1 MTRLLTAALVALSLT
16 ACIDPD
22 FEPAS
27 RVSRPR
33 VLAIVA
39 DRPEIAPGEEAR
51 LHAVIA
57 GADGADVDVRW
68 WMCLGDGTL
77 TAGGFGGAGAFGTQG
92 AEQFG
97 GDVPDPGCDPRNPLT
112 TSLAVVDGRAILPA
126 TCPDPAAP
134 WQCTEGIAGLFSTLG
149 SASGAPPALVERIVD
164 TVGVAVTVSAELW
177 VDGALAERAFKRV
190 ALTRRPTPTTNP
202 PPPRFAVG
210 DVWMSARDGADPH
223 DCVPERGERP
233 VVSGLA
239 EVHLR
244 PDPADADWLE
254 TFPVVAVDG
263 SLIEGE
269 ENAFYSWF
277 STAGEFDPEISVSP
291 GRDTVWLSP
300 DTNGVYPVWVVV
312 RDGHLGIS
320 ACRAEVEVLDVVPPY
335 TGIARR

>member
-1 MTRLLTAALVALSLT
+1 MTRHLALILALVAT
-16 ACIDPD
+16 GCIDPD

-39 DRPEIAPGEEAR
+39 DRPEIAPGEDAR
-51 LHAVIA
+51 LHAVVA
-57 GADGADVDVRW
+57 GADDATVEVRY

-77 TAGGFGGAGAFGTQG
+77 AAGGFGGAGAFGTQG

-97 GDVPDPGCDPRNPLT
+97 GGVPDPGCDPRNSFTTPLVIEDGH
-112 TSLAVVDGRAILPA
+112 AVLPGA
-126 TCPDPAAP
+126 CPDPAAP
-134 WQCTEGIAGLFSTLG
+134 WQCTAGIASLFSTLG
-149 SASGAPPALVERIVD
+149 SSSGAPPELVERIVD

-190 ALTRRPTPTTNP
+190 ALTRRASPTINP

-210 DVWMSARDGADPH
+210 DVWMSARGGADPH

-239 EVHLR
+239 EVRLR
-244 PDPADADWLE
+244 PDPGDVDWID
-254 TFPVVAVDG
+254 TFPVVSVEG
-263 SLIEGE
+263 ELIEGR

-277 STAGEFDPEISVSP
+277 STAGEFDPEISVAP
-291 GRDTVWLSP
+291 ERDTIWLSP
-300 DTNGVYPVWVVV
+300 DVDGVYPLWVVV
-312 RDGHLGIS
+312 RDGHLGTS
-320 ACRAEVEVLDVVPPY
+320 ACRAEVEVQGVVPPY
-335 TGIARR
+335 TGVARR